1 MSTSQKIVSLYK
13 SRQIILDY
21 MSRLQYDT
29 SEYENFT
36 MNEVDSMYKIDQS
49 DMLISHKVSGTKVYI
64 KYSVTRTCRPS
75 GIETIVF
82 NLFDNEMVL
91 TKKDTLIIILDS
103 EVNDGIISLLKNLY
117 NEKGIFITVFNI
129 KRLQFNVLNHVLNP
143 AVEIVPDSEI
153 EDLKAKLNIKTVQ
166 LLPEISRFDPLALA
180 IILRPGQVIKLT
192 RNSVTALTTTYYRVC
207 I

>member
-13 SRQIILDY
+13 SRQVILDY
-21 MSRLQYDT
+21 LSRLQYDI
-29 SEYENFT
+29 SEYENFS

-49 DMLISHKVSGTKVYI
+49 DMLLTHKVTGNKVYI
-64 KYSVTRTCRPS
+64 KYSVSKICRPT
-75 GIETIVF
+75 GIESIVN
-82 NLFDNEMVL
+82 NLFENEMVL
-91 TKKDTLIIILDS
+91 SKQDTLIIILDS
-103 EVNDGIISLLKNLY
+103 EVNDGIINLLKTLY
-117 NEKGIFITVFNI
+117 NEKGKFVTVFNI
-129 KRLQFNVLNHVLNP
+129 KRLQFNVLNHTLNP
-143 AVEIVPDSEI
+143 DVKIVPDSEI

-180 IILRPGQVIKLT
+180 IILRPGQVIELK

>member
-1 MSTSQKIVSLYK
+1 
-13 SRQIILDY
+13 
-21 MSRLQYDT
+21 
-29 SEYENFT
+29 

-49 DMLISHKVSGTKVYI
+49 DMLISHKVSGAKVYI

-143 AVEIVPDSEI
+143 AVEIVPDSEV

>member
-49 DMLISHKVSGTKVYI
+49 DMLITHKVSGTKVYI
-64 KYSVTRTCRPS
+64 KYSVSKTTRPS
-75 GIETIVF
+75 GIENIVD

-103 EVNDGIISLLKNLY
+103 EVNDGIIGLLKHLY

-143 AVEIVPDSEI
+143 AVEIVPDSEL
-153 EDLKAKLNIKTVQ
+153 ENLKAKLNIKTVQ
-166 LLPEISRFDPLALA
+166 LLPEISRFDPLAVA

-192 RNSVTALTTTYYRVC
+192 RNSVTALTTIYYRVC

>member
-49 DMLISHKVSGTKVYI
+49 DMLISHKVSGAKVYI

-143 AVEIVPDSEI
+143 AVEIVPDSEV